1 MWTRSFARLVVLGVV
16 VLGACEA
23 TATPATST
31 AASSAESERRD
42 SPPPRALLDE
52 LQTAGP
58 LVRVG
63 TITLAGNE
71 RAHVAADACT
81 EVLVR
86 IEEGAFDGH
95 VADTTAIARAPFE
108 LRATEPTRLF
118 VAAVRPED
126 APFGAPCSREDSSAL
141 RWLPAPEVLPFAGGK
156 LRVRIFADASSG
168 ARFGALSM
176 LDGDAD
182 LPVPP
187 HVHEASVEALLVRE
201 GDGTM
206 LQGDAESAIAPG
218 RVLYVPPN
226 VRHGYTPGTTKLVAY
241 QIYAPGGPEQRFRTP
256 PTPPAFAPR
265 D

>member
-1 MWTRSFARLVVLGVV
+1 MQTRSLRLVVLGLVA
-16 VLGACEA
+16 LGACEDAAMSA
-23 TATPATST
+23 TQGPNVAN
-31 AASSAESERRD
+31 ERRD

-52 LQTAGP
+52 LQNAGP

-63 TITLAGNE
+63 TLALEANQ
-71 RAHVAADACT
+71 RAQVAADACT
-81 EVLVR
+81 EVFVR
-86 IEEGAFDGH
+86 VEEGALDGH

-108 LRATEPTRLF
+108 LRATEATRLF

-126 APFGAPCSREDSSAL
+126 APFGAPCTRDDSTAL

-156 LRVRIFADASSG
+156 LRVRIFTDAASG
-168 ARFGALSM
+168 AHFGALSS

-187 HVHEASVEALLVRE
+187 HVHETSVEALLVRE

-206 LQGDAESAIAPG
+206 LQGEAQSAIAPG

-265 D
+265 K